1 MSFNDLERGATSSP
15 PPIRSGG
22 NSNGNGNSNHTNNAG
37 TGGLNGQQ
45 YNRGSARSNRSNN
58 ARGPLPLYHAPR
70 SSSDSGNQEA
80 SATAVQSDPEF
91 KRLAERIGIQVFK
104 LNSNVQGIDKLV
116 ELQLRK
122 MRTTGNQ
129 TAAIKASDKDWTA
142 QIHDLTESTR
152 ALVKDLSGSIKDLAG
167 FQTSSLS
174 QTDRLTATKLQRDF
188 ESAINAFA
196 KAQRESAKLSRSML
210 DGAKEERE
218 RTLRAASSG
227 QDANK
232 VAVDE
237 TLVQIDDPQSTED
250 QGQQRIQ
257 QQEQRQTNEPS
268 QAEIEFQETL
278 IAERESEIR
287 EIESGIQELNEI
299 FRDLGHIV
307 QEQGGMIDNIE
318 YNVSTIATN
327 TGAADRELVSASD
340 YQRRAGRRAACLMLI
355 VGFVVAIVLLAV
367 S

>member
-15 PPIRSGG
+15 PPIRSSSN
-22 NSNGNGNSNHTNNAG
+22 NSNNNNNNNAG

-45 YNRGSARSNRSNN
+45 YLNGSGRSNRNNN

-70 SSSDSGNQEA
+70 SSSDSGNHETP
-80 SATAVQSDPEF
+80 SAPVQSDPEF

-122 MRTTGNQ
+122 MRSSGNQ
-129 TAAIKASDKDWTA
+129 TAATTKASDKDWTA

-152 ALVKDLSGSIKDLAG
+152 ALVKDLSGSIKGLAG
-167 FQTSSLS
+167 FQPSSLS
-174 QTDRLTATKLQRDF
+174 QTDRLTAIKLQRDF

-218 RTLRAASSG
+218 RTLRAASSSSG

-232 VAVDE
+232 VAVNE
-237 TLVQIDDPQSTED
+237 TLVQIDDAQSPE
-250 QGQQRIQ
+250 GQQQLQ
-257 QQEQRQTNEPS
+257 QQEQRQSNEPS

-318 YNVSTIATN
+318 YNVQTIATN

-340 YQRRAGRRAACLMLI
+340 YQRKAGRRAACLMLV
-355 VGFVVAIVLLAV
+355 VGFVVAVVLLAIL

>member
-22 NSNGNGNSNHTNNAG
+22 NNNNNATNNAS

-45 YNRGSARSNRSNN
+45 YNRGSSRSNRNNN

-70 SSSDSGNQEA
+70 SSSDSTNNDTTPA
-80 SATAVQSDPEF
+80 PVQSDPEF

-122 MRTTGNQ
+122 MRNTGNQ
-129 TAAIKASDKDWTA
+129 TAATKSSDKDWTA

-167 FQTSSLS
+167 FQPSSLS

-218 RTLRAASSG
+218 RTLRAASSSG

-232 VAVDE
+232 VAVNE
-237 TLVQIDDPQSTED
+237 TLVQIDDSQPSEG
-250 QGQQRIQ
+250 GQQQQIQ
-257 QQEQRQTNEPS
+257 QQEQRQSNEPS

-287 EIESGIQELNEI
+287 EIENGIQELNEI

-318 YNVSTIATN
+318 YNVQTIATN

>member
-22 NSNGNGNSNHTNNAG
+22 NNNNNATNNAS

-45 YNRGSARSNRSNN
+45 YNRGSSRSNRNNN

-70 SSSDSGNQEA
+70 SSSDSGNNDTTPA
-80 SATAVQSDPEF
+80 PVQSDPEF

-122 MRTTGNQ
+122 MRNTGNQ
-129 TAAIKASDKDWTA
+129 TAATKSSDKDWTA

-167 FQTSSLS
+167 FQPSSLS

-218 RTLRAASSG
+218 RTLRAASSSG

-232 VAVDE
+232 VAVNE
-237 TLVQIDDPQSTED
+237 TLVQIDDSQPTEG
-250 QGQQRIQ
+250 GQQQQIQ
-257 QQEQRQTNEPS
+257 QQEQRQSNEPS

-287 EIESGIQELNEI
+287 EIENGIQELNEI

-318 YNVSTIATN
+318 YNVQTIATN

>member
-22 NSNGNGNSNHTNNAG
+22 NNNSNNATNDAG
-37 TGGLNGQQ
+37 SGGLNGQQ
-45 YNRGSARSNRSNN
+45 YNRGSVRSNRNN
-58 ARGPLPLYHAPR
+58 VARGPLPLYHAPR
-70 SSSDSGNQEA
+70 SSSDSSNNES
-80 SATAVQSDPEF
+80 SAAPVQSDPEF

-122 MRTTGNQ
+122 MRNTGNQ
-129 TAAIKASDKDWTA
+129 TAATKSSDKDWTA

-152 ALVKDLSGSIKDLAG
+152 ALVKDLSGSIKELAG
-167 FQTSSLS
+167 FQPSSLS
-174 QTDRLTATKLQRDF
+174 QTDRLTGTKLQRDF

-218 RTLRAASSG
+218 KTLRAASSSSG
-227 QDANK
+227 QDSANK
-232 VAVDE
+232 VAVNE
-237 TLVQIDDPQSTED
+237 TLVQIDDDAQPSE
-250 QGQQRIQ
+250 GQEQVQ
-257 QQEQRQTNEPS
+257 QQEQRQSNEPS

-278 IAERESEIR
+278 IAERETEIR
-287 EIESGIQELNEI
+287 EIENGIQELNEI

-318 YNVSTIATN
+318 YNVQTIATN

-355 VGFVVAIVLLAV
+355 VGFVVTIVLLAV